1 MKRTYLALAALAAG
15 GAGLLSGFSPLVQAA
30 GLFEARPVDGDR
42 FAVLARAVGR
52 DDWTLLV
59 LEQIR
64 PQPLC
69 WQSRADGLV
78 DPRLNRFDFTGI
90 CGRYI
95 DSNGYSLR
103 FADGRQ
109 DADGGSRLRLRLEQ
123 VGSELQLQAA
133 SADLAGVVV
142 VGRAAIP
149 ARLRDAF
156 VAIRLEPGW
165 ALQRRTYG
173 SQTLNH
179 IYFANGA
186 SAGDLLARASSPPD
200 GTRLASGRAVPQ
212 LAPPPPP
219 PPALAPR
226 QATRQAPMVGATSWR
241 QAPPANPAVNLETLS
256 QESMGG
262 EGRAIAL
269 QVIPFQE

>member
-69 WQSRADGLV
+69 WQSRSDGLV
-78 DPRLNRFDFTGI
+78 DPSLNRFDFTGI

-103 FADGRQ
+103 FGDGRQ
-109 DADGGSRLRLRLEQ
+109 DADGGAGLRLRLEQ

-133 SADLAGVVV
+133 SPDLAGVVV

-156 VAIRLEPGW
+156 VAIQLEPGW

-179 IYFANGA
+179 IYFANRA
-186 SAGDLLARASSPPD
+186 SAGDLLARASTFPPG
-200 GTRLASGRAVPQ
+200 GTRLAGGGGFPP

-226 QATRQAPMVGATSWR
+226 QAPIGGATRWR
-241 QAPPANPAVNLETLS
+241 QAPPPNPAVNLQASSPATI
-256 QESMGG
+256 GG

>member
-69 WQSRADGLV
+69 WQSRSDGLV
-78 DPRLNRFDFTGI
+78 DPSLNRFDFTGI

-103 FADGRQ
+103 FGDGRQ
-109 DADGGSRLRLRLEQ
+109 DAEDGSRLRLRLEQ

-133 SADLAGVVV
+133 SPDLAGVVV

-149 ARLRDAF
+149 ARQRDAF

-179 IYFANGA
+179 IYFANRA
-186 SAGDLLARASSPPD
+186 SAGDLLAQASSPP
-200 GTRLASGRAVPQ
+200 GGPRLASGRGLPL
-212 LAPPPPP
+212 LAPPP

-226 QATRQAPMVGATSWR
+226 LAPRQAPIGGATSWR
-241 QAPPANPAVNLETLS
+241 QAPPANPAVNLQALS
-256 QESMGG
+256 QETMGG